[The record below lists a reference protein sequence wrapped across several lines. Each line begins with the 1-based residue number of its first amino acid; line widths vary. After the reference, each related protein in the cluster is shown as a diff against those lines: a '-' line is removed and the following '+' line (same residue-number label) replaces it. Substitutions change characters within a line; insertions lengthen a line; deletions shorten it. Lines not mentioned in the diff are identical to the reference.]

1 MGIPGSPPARGYLE
15 VVSMSKED
23 LIAAL
28 RAIKAKQDLKGGY
41 IEQNH
46 LDADSLLLAY
56 INDPEVAEIFTD
68 LERWYA

>member
-1 MGIPGSPPARGYLE
+1 
-15 VVSMSKED
+15 MSKED

-28 RAIKAKQDLKGGY
+28 KAIKAEQNLKGGY

-56 INDPEVAEIFTD
+56 INDPEVTEIFTD
-68 LERWYA
+68 LERWYS